1 MKILITP
8 PTNATWKTF
17 MTDENLEYLK
27 TLGDVIC
34 NETDHVYSEDELC
47 EAIKDVDIAI
57 TGWGTGCFTAKVM
70 ENANKLK
77 LIAHTAGS
85 VGPLVSDAVYE
96 KGVRVVT
103 GNDGFAESVAEGT
116 MAYILAAQRKIPQFN
131 RDVHQKG
138 WGPLDYTNYS
148 LLRRKI
154 GIVGYGAVSKFLIEM
169 LKPFHCDILL
179 YSGHMSEEDAKAV
192 GATKASLEEIFSTC
206 SIVSLHTSAT
216 PKNAGLITKEL
227 LAMMPDDA
235 LLVNTARPA
244 VLDEDALY
252 DECKTGRIRAFLDV
266 HKDEAILPM
275 ESRMRW
281 LDDVLLMP
289 HHAGPT
295 IDYRK
300 FAALYALQD
309 VERFLKGEELHHEI
323 SHKRA
328 ATMTR

>member
-8 PTNATWKTF
+8 PNTETWKTF
-17 MTDENLEYLK
+17 MTDENLEFLK
-27 TLGDVIC
+27 TLGDVIY
-34 NETDHVYSEDELC
+34 NETDHVYSEDELR
-47 EAIKDVDIAI
+47 EAIRDVDIAI
-57 TGWGTGCFTAKVM
+57 TGWGTSRFTERVM
-70 ENANKLK
+70 DNANCLK

-85 VGPLVSDAVYE
+85 VGSLVTDAVYE

-131 RDVHQKG
+131 RDVHVKG

-148 LLRRKI
+148 LLRRKV
-154 GIVGYGAVSKFLIEM
+154 GIVGYGAVSKFLIQM

-179 YSGHMSEEDAKAV
+179 YSGHMSDEDAKAIGV
-192 GATKASLEEIFSTC
+192 TKATLEEIFSTC

-281 LDDVLLMP
+281 LDDVLMMP

-300 FAALYALQD
+300 YAARYALED
-309 VERFLKGEELHHEI
+309 VARFLKGEELRHEI

>member
-8 PTNATWKTF
+8 PNTATWRTF
-17 MTDENLEYLK
+17 MTDENLEFLK
-27 TLGDVIC
+27 TLGDVVC
-34 NETDHVYSEDELC
+34 NETDHVYSEDELR

-57 TGWGTGCFTAKVM
+57 TGWGTGCFTERVM
-70 ENANKLK
+70 ENANCLK
-77 LIAHTAGS
+77 MIAHTAGS
-85 VGPLVSDAVYE
+85 VGSLVTDAVYE

-116 MAYILAAQRKIPQFN
+116 LAYILAAQRKIPQFN
-131 RDVHQKG
+131 RDVHVKG
-138 WGPLDYTNYS
+138 WGPLDYMDYS
-148 LLRRKI
+148 LLRKKV
-154 GIVGYGAVSKFLIEM
+154 GIVGYGAVSKFLIPM
-169 LKPFHCDILL
+169 LKTFRCDILL
-179 YSGHMSEEDAKAV
+179 YSGHMTEEEAKTIGV
-192 GATKASLEEIFSTC
+192 TKATLEEIFSTC
-206 SIVSLHTSAT
+206 DIVSLHTSAT
-216 PKNAGLITKEL
+216 PKNTGLITKEL
-227 LAMMPDDA
+227 LAMMPDNA

-300 FAALYALQD
+300 HAARYAIED
-309 VERFLKGEELHHEI
+309 VARFLKGEALEHEI
-323 SHKRA
+323 TRSRA